1 MVLDACCRKHGS
13 GNYETGVSWRGCF
26 GLVNLLIL
34 LSYKREKENN
44 NNFSQILIRI
54 DKIMRDFRLDK

>member
-1 MVLDACCRKHGS
+1 MVLDACCRKQAS
-13 GNYETGVSWRGCF
+13 WNYETGVSYRGSF

-44 NNFSQILIRI
+44 NNFL
-54 DKIMRDFRLDK
+54 KF